1 MQGREWEK
9 IMQKISGKW
18 DFSHKKT
25 ILGMG
30 KAKARISISNDNVC
44 DLGREW
50 EMNNFYYGKSIW
62 KNSGN
67 YFFKRKGKFTLIL

>member
-1 MQGREWEK
+1 MGKNYAKNQWERGF
-9 IMQKISGKW
+9 QSQ
-18 DFSHKKT
+18 KT

-44 DLGREW
+44 DLGREL
-50 EMNNFYYGKSIW
+50 EMNNFYHGKSKW
-62 KNSGN
+62 ENSGN